1 MIGIFRVT
9 KMMIRCDK
17 NNRTGFFKNLFA
29 TRFSTL
35 LNVSLAFFLFAKSSW
50 KRNIQLLW
58 RGWRLH
64 ERDVFFFGFVLRNI
78 PTPCKCTQTKI
89 ICVQDNYV
97 LFWLK
102 TFFFPFHLSC
112 APQNSYAVF
121 VNTRPLSH
129 KKRQTN

>member
-1 MIGIFRVT
+1 
-9 KMMIRCDK
+9 MMIRCDK

-102 TFFFPFHLSC
+102 TFFFFPFTFR
-112 APQNSYAVF
+112 APHKIVMQF
-121 VNTRPLSH
+121 LLTRDP
-129 KKRQTN
+129 